1 MMSEREPALSEEP
14 RGAHSDEVVH
24 GAPGAPSAHGAVR
37 RAADAVSQALSA
49 PRLSPDAVRGAVV
62 RYGSVARDLA
72 LDPTDM
78 LAALVPLV
86 TRCVERLA
94 PDERSQV
101 ESWVQ
106 WWAIHGYHRVD

>member
-1 MMSEREPALSEEP
+1 MMSEGEPTLSQHL
-14 RGAHSDEVVH
+14 RGSH
-24 GAPGAPSAHGAVR
+24 GESAPAAHGAVR
-37 RAADAVSQALSA
+37 RAAEAVIQALSA
-49 PRLSPDAVRGAVV
+49 PRLSHDALRGAVV

-78 LAALVPLV
+78 LAALVPMV
-86 TRCVERLA
+86 TRCIERLA

>member
-1 MMSEREPALSEEP
+1 MLSEGEPALSQQI
-14 RGAHSDEVVH
+14 RGPH
-24 GAPGAPSAHGAVR
+24 GESVQAAHGAVR
-37 RAADAVSQALSA
+37 RAAEAVIQALTGT
-49 PRLSPDAVRGAVV
+49 RLSHDALRGAVV

-78 LAALVPLV
+78 LAALVPMV
-86 TRCVERLA
+86 TRCIERLA

>member
-1 MMSEREPALSEEP
+1 MLSEGEPALSQQP
-14 RGAHSDEVVH
+14 RGSH
-24 GAPGAPSAHGAVR
+24 GESVPTAHGAVR
-37 RAADAVSQALSA
+37 RAAEAVIQALSA
-49 PRLSPDAVRGAVV
+49 PRLSHDALRGAVV

-78 LAALVPLV
+78 LAALVPTV
-86 TRCVERLA
+86 RRCAERLA